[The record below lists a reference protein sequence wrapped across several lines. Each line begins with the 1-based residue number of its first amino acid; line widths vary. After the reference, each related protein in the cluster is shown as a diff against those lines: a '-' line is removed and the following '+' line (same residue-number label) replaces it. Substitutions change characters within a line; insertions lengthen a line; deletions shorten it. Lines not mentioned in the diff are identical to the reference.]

1 MTNYKKK
8 DVNAENKIDFVI
20 AWVDG
25 NDKAW
30 QAKMAEYGHGKNEQ
44 FRDWNFLPYLLKSID
59 RYAPFVHR
67 IFLVTD
73 RQNPDCLSDAGREK
87 YCLSDDLVR
96 KIKVIYH
103 EEFIPQKYLP
113 TFNSHTIELNFHRIP
128 GLSEQ
133 FVYFNDDVLLTGPC
147 APEDFFRDGLPVDC
161 GCLNAI
167 NGKDPVFAGIQ
178 FHNMVLMNG
187 HYDIGAVRAHLWK
200 WLNPIYGRQNIR
212 TLLLLPFQRLQ
223 GIYNPHGPLALK
235 KNTYE
240 KLWKRDGDI
249 LDQTCLCKFRKESN
263 VSVYV
268 MRYEQLLSGNFVPG
282 KINNRY
288 LEVTYPLKR
297 IAAALDRSG
306 SVCINDTDMD
316 DMMYLKRKK
325 QIQYLLKEKYCKN

>member
-1 MTNYKKK
+1 M
-8 DVNAENKIDFVI
+8 
-20 AWVDG
+20 
-25 NDKAW
+25 
-30 QAKMAEYGHGKNEQ
+30 
-44 FRDWNFLPYLLKSID
+44 
-59 RYAPFVHR
+59 R
-67 IFLVTD
+67 I
-73 RQNPDCLSDAGREK
+73 S
-87 YCLSDDLVR
+87 
-96 KIKVIYH
+96 YH
-103 EEFIPQKYLP
+103 QKYLP

-133 FVYFNDDVLLTGPC
+133 FVYFNDDFLLTGPC
-147 APEDFFRDGLPVDC
+147 APEDFFRNGLPVDC

-178 FHNMVLMNG
+178 FHNMALMNE

-268 MRYEQLLSGNFVPG
+268 MRYEQLLSGDFVPG

-297 IAAALDRSG
+297 IAAALERPG